1 MKKNYFEEVTLSS
14 QRRTK
19 NTAVVNAADAILEQ
33 RRNMDSK
40 LKRDILKAIE
50 ELDKNPVPQ
59 KSNKKKKTRSQRRSK
74 AKKETIVTSQTQP
87 NQPTFVEIP
96 IGTKLDLTNINV
108 LRTRDGKTI
117 ILTPKLEQTKQ
128 KQH

>member
-1 MKKNYFEEVTLSS
+1 
-14 QRRTK
+14 
-19 NTAVVNAADAILEQ
+19 
-33 RRNMDSK
+33 MDNK
-40 LKRDILKAIE
+40 LKQDILKAIE

-59 KSNKKKKTRSQRRSK
+59 RSNKKKKTRSQRRSK

-87 NQPTFVEIP
+87 NQPTFIEIP